1 MEWFANERVIS
12 AMAVAI
18 IGAIGAAAKRL
29 FLKGRRKA
37 NVRSESSP
45 SDAATRGGRT
55 GTRPTTSTP
64 AIASP
69 PSQSAPRQRRDI
81 RILFVDDDKSFKVT
95 KIMKAAG
102 WPNVS
107 IRSDVKDLD
116 DVRDID
122 VFFIDIHGVGRALG
136 FADEGLGLSLA
147 IKKKYPD
154 KKVVIYSAQTDGDRF
169 HKALQEADASLAKN
183 AEPYQFIQLLETLTG
198 HEHHT

>member
-1 MEWFANERVIS
+1 MV
-12 AMAVAI
+12 VAA
-18 IGAIGAAAKRL
+18 IGAIGAAAKRF
-29 FLKGRRKA
+29 FLRGRRNA
-37 NVRSESSP
+37 SGSSQSGP
-45 SDAATRGGRT
+45 SHVATTASGRGTRAATA
-55 GTRPTTSTP
+55 TP
-64 AIASP
+64 GIAASP
-69 PSQSAPRQRRDI
+69 VQSVPRQRRDI
-81 RILFVDDDKSFKVT
+81 RILFVDDDKSFQVT

-107 IRSDVKDLD
+107 IRRDVKDLD
-116 DVRDID
+116 DVRDVD

-183 AEPYQFIQLLETLTG
+183 AEPYQFIQLLESLTE
-198 HEHHT
+198 HERHT